1 MFPSN
6 PNINDLHTEQGKDFI
21 YNGEGWVLQID
32 IDLLPANKSNVDLAI
47 GASSN
52 GDAELL
58 YNQKGEWVAGGSGG
72 GTTNYNNLSNK
83 PRINNVELSGNK
95 TSGDL
100 GLATSAQGAKADSAL
115 QSFTE
120 TDPLSLHTTAKIT
133 TVNVESAVDLKHAA
147 GSDNQVASDFDIKDL
162 TDSTSLRS
170 TWSGKQNSLG
180 FTPENSSN
188 KQNSLTVDG
197 TGAKFPTVDAVNSEL
212 SLIVPYTGA
221 ANDVDLGTH
230 AQKASKFQFKT
241 DAVNTLTT
249 GELGWNAH
257 DRTVDMKVDGA
268 TIQLNQEQ
276 NLTVK
281 NTTGSTLLNGRLVR
295 IIGYDDTNDYYLISY
310 SDCSSESTAYVDFML
325 TEDIVNGAIGTAI
338 KAGILHDLNTSSGT
352 QSNPVYL
359 STSGQYSASAPAY
372 PNKTV
377 VVGTF
382 GKIDAITGEILVDLN
397 KTTQHTTNQLSN
409 RIDLK
414 MMTNPGIDASTP
426 ILPTDIVIDTTAL
439 TLTIAT
445 INNGQIITAAN
456 PIRFFTDGSGI
467 INKWE
472 KSSPVVF
479 NFTNST
485 GVWYF
490 YFNNSGTPIA
500 TQAPWSEFN
509 TIATVYRFYWNATL
523 SGASRLVVENNESHL
538 NDISA
543 SDHGWK
549 HSQGSVYENGL
560 DIVSNT
566 LSIGTPD
573 VDGRNTVL
581 SLTSGKCSDDGL
593 DWTVVNT
600 QIPVNYFEQDLGN
613 NTSSLLTSSNSGRFR
628 IRTNDING
636 LLNFLPATRFPFLWD
651 VSTNRP
657 QYLSQTGV
665 PTLIA
670 GSNFFVY
677 YLYNFNDRVPGSTIK
692 LVSAPQEFATL
703 ALAQSH
709 NWESLRA
716 IYASIKDNEIRPLYK
731 VIFEY
736 RATFSVLVKYSV
748 IRQIDDIRTQRTTT
762 SIASAGSTLAS
773 NVVFT
778 PSGNIASTN
787 VQSALVELDT
797 EKIDKLLL
805 INGINHTSNINLVE
819 SLGYAMSDATTDI
832 TSGVKVPCAAVPYN
846 FTITGVRAQVGTA
859 AVGALL
865 LTIEV
870 KKNGTSIFSTRLTID
885 STETI
890 SETAAT
896 QYTFAGGVTSIAVLT
911 SDVIELSVYQ
921 AGGVTTAAKNLTLFL
936 IGYKTV

>member
-6 PNINDLHTEQGKDFI
+6 PNINDSHTEQGKDFI
-21 YNGEGWVLQID
+21 FNGEGWVLQID
-32 IDLLPANKSNVDLAI
+32 IDLLPANKANVDSAI
-47 GASSN
+47 GASSS

-58 YNQKGEWVAGGSGG
+58 YNQKGEWVAGGI
-72 GTTNYNNLSNK
+72 TNYNNLSNK
-83 PRINNVELSGNK
+83 PSVNNVELSGNK
-95 TSGDL
+95 TSSDL
-100 GLATSAQGAKADSAL
+100 GLATSSQGAKADTAL

-133 TVNVESAVDLKHAA
+133 TANVESAVDLKHTV
-147 GSDNQVASDFDIKDL
+147 GSDIQDL
-162 TDSTSLRS
+162 
-170 TWSGKQNSLG
+170 SGL
-180 FTPENSSN
+180 
-188 KQNSLTVDG
+188 
-197 TGAKFPTVDAVNSEL
+197 
-212 SLIVPYTGA
+212 VPYTGA
-221 ANDVDLGTH
+221 SGDVDLGTH
-230 AQKASKFQFKT
+230 AQKAAKFQLKT
-241 DAVNTLTT
+241 DATNILSE
-249 GELGWNAH
+249 GEFGWNAH
-257 DRTVDMKVDGA
+257 EHTVEFKANGA
-268 TIQLNQEQ
+268 TIQVNQEQ

-295 IIGYDDTNDYYLISY
+295 IIGHDDVNDYYLVGY

-325 TEDIVNGAIGTAI
+325 TEDIVSGAIGTAI
-338 KAGILHDLNTSSGT
+338 KAGILHNLNTSSGT

-359 STSGQYSASAPAY
+359 STSGQYSASSPTY

-382 GKIDAITGEILVDLN
+382 GKIDAVTGEILVDLN
-397 KTTQHTTNQLSN
+397 KTTQYITNELSTAL
-409 RIDLK
+409 DLK
-414 MMTNPGIDASTP
+414 AMQNPGICQKCP
-426 ILPTDIVIDTTAL
+426 ILPVDIVIDTTAL

-445 INNGQIITAAN
+445 INGGQTISASN
-456 PIRFFTDGSGI
+456 PVRFFTDGSGI

-485 GVWYF
+485 GVWHF
-490 YFNNSGTPIA
+490 YFNNSGIPVA

-509 TIATVYRFYWNATL
+509 QIATVYRFYWNATL
-523 SGASRLVVENNESHL
+523 SGASRLVVENCEYHL

-549 HSQGSVYENGL
+549 HTQGSVYENGL

-566 LSIGTPD
+566 LPTGAPN

-593 DWTVVNT
+593 DWTITNT
-600 QIPVNYFEQDLGN
+600 PTPVNYFEQDLGN
-613 NTSSLLTSSNSGRFR
+613 NTASLLTSSNSGQFR
-628 IRTNDING
+628 IRTNDVNG

-651 VSTNRP
+651 TVTNRP

-677 YLYNFNDRVPGSTIK
+677 YLYNFNDRVPGSAIK

-703 ALAQSH
+703 ALAQAH

-736 RATFSVLVKYSV
+736 RAAFSALVKYSV
-748 IRQIDDIRTQRTTT
+748 VRQIDDIRTQRTTT

-778 PSGNIASTN
+778 PSGNITSTN
-787 VQSALVELDT
+787 VQSSLQELDS
-797 EKIDKLLL
+797 EKADKTSVTPLTLSL
-805 INGINHTSNINLVE
+805 WKSGYNGITYPIIFKWPTQKTVSSVQLMTNCIGVSVTVGGITYDQTTLVSPAPLVLE
-819 SLGYAMSDATTDI
+819 ANTELTVNDI
-832 TSGVKVPCAAVPYN
+832 T
-846 FTITGVRAQVGTA
+846 IQTGFDNAN
-859 AVGALL
+859 AL
-865 LTIEV
+865 I
-870 KKNGTSIFSTRLTID
+870 IF
-885 STETI
+885 
-890 SETAAT
+890 
-896 QYTFAGGVTSIAVLT
+896 
-911 SDVIELSVYQ
+911 
-921 AGGVTTAAKNLTLFL
+921 
-936 IGYKTV
+936 